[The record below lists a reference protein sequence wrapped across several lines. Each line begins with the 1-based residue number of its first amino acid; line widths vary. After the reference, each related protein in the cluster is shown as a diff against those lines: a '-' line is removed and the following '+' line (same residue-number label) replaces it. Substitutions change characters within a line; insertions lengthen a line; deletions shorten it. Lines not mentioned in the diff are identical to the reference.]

1 MISRQLEPIII
12 RKLFKGKAI
21 LLIGPRQTGKTTM
34 LRKIVNSISEPFVWL
49 DADEPMVSTMLS
61 GVSIADLKRL
71 AGNARILVIDEAQ
84 QIPDIGRTLKLF
96 TDHIKEVQLL
106 VTGSSALELASGV
119 NEPLTGR
126 KFEYYLYPLS
136 YMELVDNHGWLEE
149 NKQLEQ
155 RLIFGSYPEVVTDV
169 ENTREKLTL
178 LAGSYLYKDIF
189 KYKDLRKPEILER
202 LLQALAFQTGSE
214 VSYFELGQTVGA
226 NPETIQ
232 RYIEL
237 LEKTFVV
244 FRLKSFSRN
253 LRSELKKSQKIYF
266 YDNGIRNALINNYN
280 PLKLR
285 NDKGILWENYL
296 LSERIKYAHYQGI
309 YMNKYFWRT
318 HQQQEIDYI
327 EERDGK
333 LYAFEFKSN
342 SLARAKIPLTFASTY
357 PEHEFQLIT
366 PENYEAFLG
375 AK

>member
-1 MISRQLEPIII
+1 MISRQLEPIIL

-34 LRKIVNSISEPFVWL
+34 LRKIVNSLSEPFVWL

-61 GVSIADLKRL
+61 GVGVADLKRL
-71 AGNARILVIDEAQ
+71 AGNTRILVIDEAQ

-126 KFEYYLYPLS
+126 KFEYNLYPLS

-149 NKQLEQ
+149 SKQLEQ
-155 RLIFGSYPEVVTDV
+155 RLIFGSYPEVVTDI
-169 ENTREKLTL
+169 ENPKEKLTL

-189 KYKDLRKPEILER
+189 KYKDLRKPELLER

-214 VSYFELGQTVGA
+214 VSYVELGQIVGA

-232 RYIEL
+232 RYVEL

-244 FRLKSFSRN
+244 FRLRSFSRN
-253 LRSELKKSQKIYF
+253 LRNELKKSQKIYF

-296 LSERIKYAHYQGI
+296 LSERLKYAHYQGI
-309 YMNKYFWRT
+309 YINKYFWRT

-342 SLARAKIPLTFASTY
+342 PFARAKIPLTFANSY

-366 PENYEAFLG
+366 PENFEGFLG